1 MKRII
6 EDEESGDNYKLQ
18 IKVKLTRLPASRS
31 SSVGPEGR
39 FLFFHPK
46 VKVKETRYLFFFG
59 ILGVGWSEGVN
70 KCIQADFKT
79 DPGLEN
85 CPKFVGVVE
94 QNKIQRT
101 YFHTTVL
108 CMQLYR
114 KI

>member
-1 MKRII
+1 M
-6 EDEESGDNYKLQ
+6 
-18 IKVKLTRLPASRS
+18 
-31 SSVGPEGR
+31 
-39 FLFFHPK
+39 FFHPK
-46 VKVKETRYLFFFG
+46 VKVKETRCLIFFG

-101 YFHTTVL
+101 YFHYFLHFLTQHDAMLLLNVVL
-108 CMQLYR
+108 NTDE
-114 KI
+114 